1 MQTAPDVISS
11 LRLENLD
18 TLPVLARYEL
28 RREVGRG
35 GMSVVYEAYDRHTE
49 QTVAL
54 KVLNAPTGISPDQ
67 AELILSQFLCEA
79 RAVAGLSHPN
89 VIAIYDTGE
98 ENGRHFLVMEFLEGE
113 TLRERLVRGPMTLD
127 QAEPVLRQVAAA
139 LDAVHT
145 RGILHGD
152 IKPSNVLLSI
162 DGTAKLLDFGIA
174 LHIDDCAQV
183 IAGPLMGSP
192 AYLSPE
198 QIRGNRG
205 SAASDIWALGTLLYE
220 MLAGR
225 PAFTGKSVSDVL
237 HRVMHEE
244 TVPIPDL
251 SPAIQRVLHRALD
264 KNPLHRYPAAH
275 ALADAFRLAL
285 PAPEAVRSRQQR
297 MRSWAFFLIPIVL
310 GLALVLLS
318 RSHPQG
324 LSLGPVPNA
333 HFIHPL
339 PAIRPLQPIF
349 HSRHEQIRH
358 RHRRLRHS
366 RSIQKFPVSITRYTP
381 RATVAMRR
389 PHRLS
394 VRSVHPVHN
403 ITSMVVHTHFPP
415 RKVVK
420 RHRSIF
426 RHSPQRVPIAFHL
439 APIRPY
445 ITPVSPKKHD
455 SSDDDNLS
463 NFIYSPESP

>member
-237 HRVMHEE
+237 HRAYSRLIASD
-244 TVPIPDL
+244 TAGAASRFGQKSSSSLSRRPRSCRCFSPGSARPRGRAL
-251 SPAIQRVLHRALD
+251 SPAENEKLGVFSDSDRFGAGARVIISVSS
-264 KNPLHRYPAAH
+264 P
-275 ALADAFRLAL
+275 
-285 PAPEAVRSRQQR
+285 RS
-297 MRSWAFFLIPIVL
+297 F
-310 GLALVLLS
+310 S
-318 RSHPQG
+318 RSGSERAFYSSSACYSTTPTHI
-324 LSLGPVPNA
+324 S
-333 HFIHPL
+333 
-339 PAIRPLQPIF
+339 
-349 HSRHEQIRH
+349 
-358 RHRRLRHS
+358 
-366 RSIQKFPVSITRYTP
+366 FPS
-381 RATVAMRR
+381 
-389 PHRLS
+389 
-394 VRSVHPVHN
+394 
-403 ITSMVVHTHFPP
+403 
-415 RKVVK
+415 
-420 RHRSIF
+420 
-426 RHSPQRVPIAFHL
+426 
-439 APIRPY
+439 
-445 ITPVSPKKHD
+445 
-455 SSDDDNLS
+455 
-463 NFIYSPESP
+463 